1 MMNPEGII
9 YFDTLGFGWVLD
21 VKQIKEIFPDII
33 RPVPDSDQVFK
44 NIFREIIA
52 S

>member
-1 MMNPEGII
+1 MVRPEGIV

-21 VKQIKEIFPDII
+21 VKQIKEIFPGILHPI
-33 RPVPDSDQVFK
+33 PDSDRAFN

>member
-1 MMNPEGII
+1 MMNPEGIVF
-9 YFDTLGFGWVLD
+9 FDTLGFGWVLD
-21 VKQIKEIFPDII
+21 VKQIKKIFPDILQTI
-33 RPVPDSDQVFK
+33 PDVDKTFK

>member
-1 MMNPEGII
+1 MVDLEGIV

-21 VKQIKEIFPDII
+21 VKQIKEIFPDIL
-33 RPVPDSDQVFK
+33 RPVPDSDQAYK

>member
-1 MMNPEGII
+1 MVDLEGIV

-21 VKQIKEIFPDII
+21 VNLIKEIFPDIL
-33 RPVPDSDQVFK
+33 RPVPDAEQAYK

>member
-1 MMNPEGII
+1 MVDLEGIV

-21 VKQIKEIFPDII
+21 VKQIKEIFPDIL
-33 RPVPDSDQVFK
+33 RPVPGSDQTYK

>member
-1 MMNPEGII
+1 MINPEGIVF
-9 YFDTLGFGWVLD
+9 FDTLGFGWVLD
-21 VKQIKEIFPDII
+21 VKQIKEIFPDILH
-33 RPVPDSDQVFK
+33 PVPDDDKTLK

>member
-1 MMNPEGII
+1 MINPEGIVF
-9 YFDTLGFGWVLD
+9 FDTLGFGWVLD
-21 VKQIKEIFPDII
+21 VKQIKEIFPDILH
-33 RPVPDSDQVFK
+33 PVPDAEKTLK

>member
-1 MMNPEGII
+1 MADPEGIV
-9 YFDTLGFGWVLD
+9 YFDSLGFGWVLE
-21 VKQIKEIFPDII
+21 VKQIKEVFPDILH
-33 RPVPDSDQVFK
+33 PVPDTDRAFN